1 MATHLARYMAAVTV
15 LAAAVLIGGGRPQAV
30 SAAPFATLPPG
41 AALPTP
47 AECADRIRRNGWEPR
62 PANAAKNGAV
72 NISVPSLTA
81 DPDNRRP
88 DLKQR
93 VLGNF
98 AGTTDELRQFYAC
111 KWGLDE
117 VFLGAVMHLESEWR
131 QDMLGDYRPAAGN
144 PWCRPGYMTDPCP
157 ESFGITQIRPQYY
170 AGTWPGAIE
179 STSFNLDY
187 YAANQRACLE
197 GLISW
202 LGPTY
207 ARGDVMGCAGWWF
220 NGGSW
225 KTEASAAYRQGV
237 AARVANPPWHGW
249 VGWPGYG
256 GAASPSPDASPTP
269 TRTATP
275 APTAT
280 AIPPTATS
288 APPSAPSEEVT
299 LTCAG
304 GVAVVALGGER
315 YRVGC
320 R

>member
-1 MATHLARYMAAVTV
+1 MATHAARYLAAVTV
-15 LAAAVLIGGGRPQAV
+15 LAAAVLLGGGRPGAV

-47 AECADRIRRNGWEPR
+47 DECADRVRRNGWEPV
-62 PANAAKNGAV
+62 PSNAARNGAV
-72 NISVPSLTA
+72 VIRVPSLTA
-81 DPDNRRP
+81 DPDNQRP
-88 DLKQR
+88 DYTAR
-93 VLGNF
+93 VSGNF

-117 VFLGAVMHLESEWR
+117 VLLGAVMHLESEWR

-144 PWCRPGYMTDPCP
+144 PWCRAGYMTDPCP

-197 GLISW
+197 GLITW

-207 ARGDVMGCAGWWF
+207 GKGDVMGCAGWWYS
-220 NGGSW
+220 GGSW
-225 KTEASAAYRQGV
+225 KTEASAEYRRRV
-237 AARVANPPWHGW
+237 EARVANPPWHGW
-249 VGWPGYG
+249 AGWPGYG
-256 GAASPSPDASPTP
+256 AASATPTP
-269 TRTATP
+269 TPTSVPPTPTP
-275 APTAT
+275 AG
-280 AIPPTATS
+280 
-288 APPSAPSEEVT
+288 EVT

>member
-1 MATHLARYMAAVTV
+1 MATHAARYLAAVAV
-15 LAAAVLIGGGRPQAV
+15 LAAAVLVGGGGLQPV
-30 SAAPFATLPPG
+30 SAAPFAVLPPG

-47 AECADRIRRNGWEPR
+47 AECADRIRRNGWEPVQ
-62 PANAAKNGAV
+62 ANAAKNGAV
-72 NISVPSLTA
+72 NIAVPDLTA

-88 DLKQR
+88 DLRRR
-93 VLGNF
+93 VSGNF

-144 PWCRPGYMTDPCP
+144 PWCRDGYRTDPCP

-187 YAANQRACLE
+187 YGANQRACLE
-197 GLISW
+197 GLITW

-207 ARGDVMGCAGWWF
+207 TRGDVMGCAGWWYA
-220 NGGSW
+220 GGSW
-225 KTEASAAYRQGV
+225 KTSTSAAYRQGV
-237 AARVANPPWHGW
+237 EARMANPPWHGW
-249 VGWPGYG
+249 AGWPGYG
-256 GAASPSPDASPTP
+256 GAASPSPAASPTP

-280 AIPPTATS
+280 SAPPTATPE
-288 APPSAPSEEVT
+288 AGEVT

>member
-1 MATHLARYMAAVTV
+1 MATHLMRYAAAVAV
-15 LAAAVLIGGGRPQAV
+15 LAAAVLAGGGPGRV
-30 SAAPFATLPPG
+30 SAAAFTALPPG

-62 PANAAKNGAV
+62 PENTAKNGAV
-72 NISVPSLTA
+72 DIRVPSLTA
-81 DPDNRRP
+81 DPGNRRP
-88 DLKQR
+88 DYTAR
-93 VLGNF
+93 VSGNF

-117 VFLGAVMHLESEWR
+117 VMLGAAMHLESEWR
-131 QDMLGDYRPAAGN
+131 QDTLGDYRPAAGN

-187 YAANQRACLE
+187 YAANQRACYD
-197 GLISW
+197 GLIDW
-202 LGPTY
+202 LGAAYGP
-207 ARGDVMGCAGWWF
+207 GDALGCAGWWYA
-220 NGGSW
+220 GGSW
-225 KTEASAAYRQGV
+225 KTEVSAAYRQGIQ
-237 AARVANPPWHGW
+237 ARVASPPWHGW
-249 VGWPGYG
+249 AGWPGYG
-256 GAASPSPDASPTP
+256 GAAPSPAP
-269 TRTATP
+269 TATATASAQP
-275 APTAT
+275 SATAT

-288 APPSAPSEEVT
+288 APPTATVPAGAVT
-299 LTCAG
+299 LTCPN
-304 GVAVVALGGER
+304 GVAVVAIGGNR

>member
-1 MATHLARYMAAVTV
+1 MATHAMRYLAAVAA
-15 LAAAVLIGGGRPQAV
+15 LAAAVLLGGGRPGAV

-47 AECADRIRRNGWEPR
+47 DECADRVRRNGWEPV
-62 PANAAKNGAV
+62 PSNAARNGAV
-72 NISVPSLTA
+72 VIRVPSLTA
-81 DPDNRRP
+81 DPDNQRP
-88 DLKQR
+88 DYTAR
-93 VLGNF
+93 VSGNF

-117 VFLGAVMHLESEWR
+117 VLLGAVMHLESEWR

-144 PWCRPGYMTDPCP
+144 PWCRAGYMTDPCP

-197 GLISW
+197 GLITW

-207 ARGDVMGCAGWWF
+207 GKGDMLGCAGWWYT
-220 NGGSW
+220 GGSW
-225 KTEASAAYRQGV
+225 KASGSAWYRDAVQ
-237 AARVANPPWHGW
+237 ARIANPPWHGW
-249 VGWPGYG
+249 AGWPGYV
-256 GAASPSPDASPTP
+256 APSATPTP
-269 TRTATP
+269 TPTSVP
-275 APTAT
+275 PTAT
-280 AIPPTATS
+280 AT
-288 APPSAPSEEVT
+288 PSGEVT
-299 LTCAG
+299 LTCAD
-304 GVAVVALGGER
+304 GVAVTSLGGAQ